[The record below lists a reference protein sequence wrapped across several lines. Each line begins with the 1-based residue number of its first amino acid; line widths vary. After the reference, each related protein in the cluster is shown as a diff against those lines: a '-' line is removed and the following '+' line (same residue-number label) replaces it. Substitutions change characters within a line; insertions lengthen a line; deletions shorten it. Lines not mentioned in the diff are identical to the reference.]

1 MAMRMVTLSAC
12 SNLSDHEV
20 AAAGPC
26 SLCTATST
34 ANSTPSPPLW
44 RVSMQRPR
52 ASSSPPPAPASRS
65 SRVTSAEVMDSS
77 RSSGSP
83 SMVMRP
89 AST

>member
-52 ASSSPPPAPASRS
+52 ASSSPPASRS